1 MGSIYS
7 KWWNSLHALIAEQ
20 NDAIRH
26 DLALSPFLFLFR
38 LLGIY
43 FWLDGRPILD
53 DPLPIFFSHIF
64 FCADQRENYKF
75 NWFLFTGVEFTK
87 KYIYKIY
94 FLFEWIKLPL
104 GRCPKYTFVWWQMH
118 RVHVSFSFVFENP
131 LKNSWS
137 LSITVQC
144 WTLFGQWNLENVLV
158 TF

>member
-53 DPLPIFFSHIF
+53 DPLPIFFFIYFFFAQTNEKITNLIGSFSQVLKLQRNIYIRFISYLNGSNCPWVVVRSAFFFMANAPCPCIVF
-64 FCADQRENYKF
+64 FCFRKS
-75 NWFLFTGVEFTK
+75 T
-87 KYIYKIY
+87 
-94 FLFEWIKLPL
+94 
-104 GRCPKYTFVWWQMH
+104 
-118 RVHVSFSFVFENP
+118 
-131 LKNSWS
+131 
-137 LSITVQC
+137 
-144 WTLFGQWNLENVLV
+144 
-158 TF
+158 